1 MNVVLMQ
8 ASLEWEDVN
17 SNINFFLNQLEAV
30 ADNVDLVVL
39 PEMFS
44 SGFTMH
50 PQRVAMEMTDVNIG
64 KLIEVA
70 KRKSFAIIGSLVV
83 QENEKFYNRLLF
95 IDDLGNIQ
103 SYDKRHLFSLAGE
116 EKVYAAGKE
125 RLIVNYKG
133 WRICPLVCYDLRF
146 PVFAR
151 NNKDEYDLLIYVAS
165 WPDQR
170 IYAWD
175 SLLRARAIENM
186 CYTIG
191 VNRSGVDENNNVYSG
206 HSQVLDCFGKYIIEA
221 QEGQQNITV
230 TLNLEELNKAKSKF
244 KFLKDADDF
253 ILNL

>member
-8 ASLEWEDVN
+8 ASLDWEDVN

-50 PQRVAMEMTDVNIG
+50 PQRVAVEMTDVSIG
-64 KLIEVA
+64 KLVEVA
-70 KRKSFAIIGSLVV
+70 KKKSFAIIGSLVV

-175 SLLRARAIENM
+175 SLLKARAIENM

-206 HSQVLDCFGKYIIEA
+206 HSQVLDCFGKYIIEP

>member
-50 PQRVAMEMTDVNIG
+50 PQRVAVEMTDLNIG
-64 KLIEVA
+64 KLVEVA

-206 HSQVLDCFGKYIIEA
+206 HSQVLDCFGKYIIEP

>member
-50 PQRVAMEMTDVNIG
+50 PQRVAVEMTDLNIG
-64 KLIEVA
+64 KLVEVA

-206 HSQVLDCFGKYIIEA
+206 HSQVLDCFGKYIIEP
-221 QEGQQNITV
+221 QEGQQNIIV

>member
-50 PQRVAMEMTDVNIG
+50 PQHVAVEMTDLNIG
-64 KLIEVA
+64 KLVEVA

-175 SLLRARAIENM
+175 SLLKARAIENM

-206 HSQVLDCFGKYIIEA
+206 HSQVLDCFGKYIIEP

>member
-17 SNINFFLNQLEAV
+17 SNINFFINQLEDV

-50 PQRVAMEMTDVNIG
+50 PERVALQMNDKNIN
-64 KLIEVA
+64 KLVELA
-70 KRKSFAIIGSLVV
+70 RSKSFAIIGSLVV
-83 QENEKFYNRLLF
+83 QENGNFYNRLLF

-116 EKVYAAGKE
+116 EKVYSAGKD

-146 PVFAR
+146 PVYAR

-175 SLLRARAIENM
+175 SLLKARAIENM

-191 VNRSGVDENNNVYSG
+191 VNRSGVDENNNIYSG
-206 HSQVLDCFGKYIIEA
+206 HSQVLDCFGKYMIEP
-221 QEGQQNITV
+221 QEGEQNIAV

-253 ILNL
+253 HLNL